1 MIYET
6 DIKPRLLTR
15 LKMSSK
21 LNKELLRPNRYRSAR
36 NLQLDCR
43 LCHDNKHMEASCTG
57 ALLALLSAGDHFSV
71 VFLVVVVAIHAEEGQ
86 RDELRSDT
94 FEKAKGLGSVIHVEE
109 VPPLLETPDKDNA

>member
-43 LCHDNKHMEASCTG
+43 LCHDNKHMEAKAEFLYLNCPLCLDCWATQMK
-57 ALLALLSAGDHFSV
+57 AG
-71 VFLVVVVAIHAEEGQ
+71 EW
-86 RDELRSDT
+86 
-94 FEKAKGLGSVIHVEE
+94 
-109 VPPLLETPDKDNA
+109 TPDTTALPVCELLNAFASDFRITEMKDPQVDTDYLSSK